1 MTDRAKIKELT
12 NRVDEVLY
20 YLWDPI
26 GVSDEPCA
34 RGEYSSYA
42 LSILN
47 FVISENV
54 EKIVDMLTEIE
65 SKQMSLIPNG
75 DKNRQIAERLIREK
89 YAIDEGLR

>member
-1 MTDRAKIKELT
+1 MNDKNKRRELL

-20 YLWDPI
+20 YIWDPI

-47 FVISENV
+47 FVISEDI
-54 EKIVDMLTEIE
+54 EKIVDKLSEIE
-65 SKQMSLIPNG
+65 TKLMGMPTSTE
-75 DKNRQIAERLIREK
+75 KNKKVAERLIRDK
-89 YAIDEGLR
+89 YAINEGLR